1 MILVD
6 SNIILDIVTDD
17 SGWASWSQM
26 NLDRAALTGPLLING
41 IIYAEVSARFESI
54 EVFDDTLAILGIAL
68 DPIPRAGLFL
78 AAKVY
83 RRYRRAG
90 GTRAGILSDF
100 FISAHAAAKDCA
112 LLTRDPFRYRHYFPT
127 VQLIIPELNA

>member
-17 SGWASWSQM
+17 PNWAPWSVM
-26 NLDRAALTGPLLING
+26 SLDRAALTGPLSIND
-41 IIYAEVSARFESI
+41 IVYAEVSVRFESI
-54 EVFDDTLAILGIAL
+54 EVLDDTLAILGISV

-83 RRYRRAG
+83 RRYRHSG
-90 GTRAGILSDF
+90 GTRTGTLSDF
-100 FISAHAAAKDCA
+100 FVGAHAAAKGST
-112 LLTRDPFRYRHYFPT
+112 LLTRHPARYRHYFPT
-127 VQLIIPELNA
+127 VRLIVPD